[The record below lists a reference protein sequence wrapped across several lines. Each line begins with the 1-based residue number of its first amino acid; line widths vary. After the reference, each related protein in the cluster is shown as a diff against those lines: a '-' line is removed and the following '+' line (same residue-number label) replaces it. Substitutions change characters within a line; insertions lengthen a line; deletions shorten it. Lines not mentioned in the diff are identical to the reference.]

1 MEKIQFSITLES
13 WDGKLKYWNQAKEKL
28 SERDRRRFERLIQ
41 AVEKIIER
49 DKVEQLELIS

>member
-1 MEKIQFSITLES
+1 MEKIQFSITIES

-49 DKVEQLELIS
+49 DKVEQLELI

>member
-1 MEKIQFSITLES
+1 MIQFSITLES

-28 SERDRRRFERLIQ
+28 SEKDRRRFERLIQ

-49 DKVEQLELIS
+49 DKVEQLELI